1 MSTKTKTASEMLR
14 QVLLV
19 EEGGSGQDVFWIRN
33 EVAKV
38 GARVRDEAGTIWRV
52 AEIYNAKRFEDVDLQ
67 IRVWAEFAETLDGH
81 R

>member
-1 MSTKTKTASEMLR
+1 MSVKAKAASEMLR

-33 EVAKV
+33 EVARV
-38 GARVRDEAGTIWRV
+38 GARVRDEAGKIWRV
-52 AEIYNAKRFEDVDLQ
+52 AEIYNAKPFEDVDLQ
-67 IRVWAEFAETLDGH
+67 IRVWAEFAETLDGY

>member
-1 MSTKTKTASEMLR
+1 MTTKSKSEMLR

-19 EEGGSGQDVFWIRN
+19 EESGNKQGVFWIDNDKAR
-33 EVAKV
+33 V
-38 GARVRDEAGTIWRV
+38 GARVRDEAGKIWRV
-52 AEIYNAKRFEDVDLQ
+52 AEIYNAKSFEDIDRQ